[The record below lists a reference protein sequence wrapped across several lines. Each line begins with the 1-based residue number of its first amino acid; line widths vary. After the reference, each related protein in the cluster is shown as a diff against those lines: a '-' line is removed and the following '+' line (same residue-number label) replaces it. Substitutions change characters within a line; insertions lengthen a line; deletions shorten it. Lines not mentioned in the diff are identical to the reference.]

1 MLIKGPFSQARE
13 PKKTRKPMNEL
24 TAKLAK
30 ELAEQLL
37 RNLKEGGD
45 VSKWQNAKQLLDEY
59 TKAKNND

>member
-1 MLIKGPFSQARE
+1 
-13 PKKTRKPMNEL
+13 MNEL